1 VESGYQRFVMCPGS
15 TDNSRRFTL
24 LAEIAVI
31 LAPVLMIVWG
41 TPLLIEEKRR
51 RDAVD
56 FYLMVAAVLIGLA
69 LNRYRRESLP
79 EIGLRLDNLLE
90 AGRELLA
97 FTATTCA
104 IILGVGVA
112 FGSVNLGMRFLT
124 QLTVL
129 PFWGLLQQYGL
140 LGVINR
146 RLRQLCA
153 RERWSACITAAIF
166 SAIHLPNPALAV
178 ATFIG
183 GFFWTRTFQRHPNLI
198 VIGLSH
204 GFMSALLSNS
214 LPHAWLPSMRVGWG
228 FFN

>member
-1 VESGYQRFVMCPGS
+1 MGPGS

-79 EIGLRLDNLLE
+79 EIGLRLDNLQE

-97 FTATTCA
+97 FTATTSA

-129 PFWGLLQQYGL
+129 PF
-140 LGVINR
+140 LGVAAAVR
-146 RLRQLCA
+146 SPGSHQPPPTKTLRTGTVERLHYGGHLLRDPPSQSGSRGCHLHWRLLLDPHFSAAPESDRYWPLARLHERATIQL
-153 RERWSACITAAIF
+153 ITAR
-166 SAIHLPNPALAV
+166 LA
-178 ATFIG
+178 AQYES
-183 GFFWTRTFQRHPNLI
+183 RL
-198 VIGLSH
+198 GL
-204 GFMSALLSNS
+204 F
-214 LPHAWLPSMRVGWG
+214 
-228 FFN
+228 

>member
-1 VESGYQRFVMCPGS
+1 MGPGP

-41 TPLLIEEKRR
+41 TPLLIEDKRR

-56 FYLMVAAVLIGLA
+56 LYLMVAAGLIGLA
-69 LNRYRRESLP
+69 VNRHRRDRLP
-79 EIGLRLDNLLE
+79 E
-90 AGRELLA
+90 
-97 FTATTCA
+97 
-104 IILGVGVA
+104 
-112 FGSVNLGMRFLT
+112 
-124 QLTVL
+124 
-129 PFWGLLQQYGL
+129 
-140 LGVINR
+140 
-146 RLRQLCA
+146 
-153 RERWSACITAAIF
+153 
-166 SAIHLPNPALAV
+166 V

-214 LPHAWLPSMRVGWG
+214 LPHAWLPSMKVGWG

>member
-1 VESGYQRFVMCPGS
+1 MGPGS

-146 RLRQLCA
+146 RLRRLCA

-166 SAIHLPNPALAV
+166 SAIHLPNRGCHLHWRLLLDPHFSAAPESDRYWPLARLHER
-178 ATFIG
+178 ATI
-183 GFFWTRTFQRHPNLI
+183 QLI
-198 VIGLSH
+198 TARLAAQYESRLGL
-204 GFMSALLSNS
+204 F
-214 LPHAWLPSMRVGWG
+214 
-228 FFN
+228 

>member
-1 VESGYQRFVMCPGS
+1 MGPGS

-97 FTATTCA
+97 FTATTSA
-104 IILGVGVA
+104 IICRRSTVPVRRVA
-112 FGSVNLGMRFLT
+112 
-124 QLTVL
+124 
-129 PFWGLLQQYGL
+129 
-140 LGVINR
+140 
-146 RLRQLCA
+146 
-153 RERWSACITAAIF
+153 
-166 SAIHLPNPALAV
+166 
-178 ATFIG
+178 G
-183 GFFWTRTFQRHPNLI
+183 G
-198 VIGLSH
+198 G
-204 GFMSALLSNS
+204 G
-214 LPHAWLPSMRVGWG
+214 
-228 FFN
+228 